1 MVWCENLLSLVRQL
15 ARLLQSGENIFVDER
30 SYARR
35 VLDVVD
41 EVVAEKLAQA
51 V

>member
-1 MVWCENLLSLVRQL
+1 MNPR
-15 ARLLQSGENIFVDER
+15 RIPPDNSGENIFVDER

-41 EVVAEKLAQA
+41 EVVAEKSAQA